1 MIYFLVVDEFLQ
13 ILFMLR
19 VHTSNSALA
28 VMLVISP
35 LLCKM
40 SIELQK
46 RRKKWLILKISQA
59 ALLWLQMQL
68 LRLQDNPSMMIL
80 SSLIKLTIDLSK
92 NVAYA
97 STKI

>member
-46 RRKKWLILKISQA
+46 RKKKVA
-59 ALLWLQMQL
+59 
-68 LRLQDNPSMMIL
+68 N
-80 SSLIKLTIDLSK
+80 IKDQSGSIAMAPDATPQI
-92 NVAYA
+92 
-97 STKI
+97 TR

>member
-1 MIYFLVVDEFLQ
+1 MIYFLVVHEFLQ

-40 SIELQK
+40 SSELQK
-46 RRKKWLILKISQA
+46 RKKK
-59 ALLWLQMQL
+59 
-68 LRLQDNPSMMIL
+68 
-80 SSLIKLTIDLSK
+80 
-92 NVAYA
+92 VAN
-97 STKI
+97 IED